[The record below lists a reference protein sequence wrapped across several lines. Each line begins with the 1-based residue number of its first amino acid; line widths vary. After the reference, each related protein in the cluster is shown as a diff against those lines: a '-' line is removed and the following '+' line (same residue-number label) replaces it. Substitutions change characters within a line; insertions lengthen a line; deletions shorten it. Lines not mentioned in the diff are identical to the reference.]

1 MQFVALSLNLE
12 DRQSPC
18 IWNIQSLPYDSH
30 NIVAVP
36 RPFGGS
42 LVFSSNAI
50 LYVSQDNRCG
60 ISTNGF
66 AVSTVDKKVCNIMP
80 NTKGI
85 GWF

>member
-1 MQFVALSLNLE
+1 MLQIHAICSLSLNLE

-42 LVFSSNAI
+42 LVF
-50 LYVSQDNRCG
+50 LRTQYFTLVK
-60 ISTNGF
+60 TT
-66 AVSTVDKKVCNIMP
+66 AVALLPMDLR
-80 NTKGI
+80 
-85 GWF
+85 